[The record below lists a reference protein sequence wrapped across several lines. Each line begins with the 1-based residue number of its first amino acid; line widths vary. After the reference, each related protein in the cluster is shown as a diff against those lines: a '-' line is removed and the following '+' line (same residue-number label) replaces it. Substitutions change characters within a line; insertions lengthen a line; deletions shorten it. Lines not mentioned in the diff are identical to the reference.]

1 MIAKPTITVAV
12 PTYNRS
18 AMLRDTLACMMA
30 QETGDLFT
38 YEIMV
43 IDDASTDDTAAVV
56 REIIA
61 RSPVFMRY
69 IYGDGRGYTGVLNR
83 AVAEFSGQWLAL
95 FDDDQ
100 LTHSTWL
107 MELYSTAVEQKADMV
122 GGPIVLDLPEETLAG
137 LGPVCRDL
145 YGESPDVRS
154 PEAYAAK
161 PPLPPG
167 GNRLV
172 HRRVFERVGLFDE
185 SMLTGGCDRDFL
197 LRATDAGVA
206 MGWAP
211 SAVGRHRILPQRTTY
226 KHIKWYSLQ
235 WGCSFAYI
243 DWKRSGMA
251 RIMLSSIARI
261 GQAVLVHIPVLLGA
275 KLQGNRAKVLDRQAL
290 LWRGV
295 GYCRRTLQ
303 LMAPN
308 FFPQEQFFS
317 RVEFRRAQENTG

>member
-1 MIAKPTITVAV
+1 MTEPTITVAV

-18 AMLRDTLACMMA
+18 AMLRDTLASMTG
-30 QETGDLFT
+30 QETDDLFT

-61 RSPVFMRY
+61 RSTVPVRY
-69 IYGDGRGYTGVLNR
+69 IYGDGRGYTWVLNR
-83 AVAEFSGQWLAL
+83 AVAEFRGEWLAF

-107 MELYSTAVEQKADMV
+107 KELYSAALGQEADMV
-122 GGPIVLDLPEETLAG
+122 GGPIVLELPEETLAG

-145 YGESPDVRS
+145 YGESPDVRN
-154 PEAYAAK
+154 PEAYAEK
-161 PPLPPG
+161 LPLPSG
-167 GNRLV
+167 GNRLI
-172 HRRVFERVGLFDE
+172 HRWVFEQVGTFDE

-197 LRATDAGVA
+197 LRATDVGVA

-211 SAVGRHRILPQRTTY
+211 KAAGRHLILPERITY
-226 KHIKWYSLQ
+226 RHVQWYSLQ

-243 DWKRSGMA
+243 DRKRSGM
-251 RIMLSSIARI
+251 IKTTLSAIARI
-261 GQAVLVHIPVLLGA
+261 GQAVLVHIPVLLWA
-275 KLQGNRAKVLDRQAL
+275 KLQGDRAKVLDRQAL
-290 LWRGV
+290 LWRAV

-303 LMAPN
+303 LLAPHL
-308 FFPQEQFFS
+308 FAQEQFFS

>member
-1 MIAKPTITVAV
+1 MMADPTISIAI

-18 AMLRDTLACMMA
+18 AMLRDTLACMTA
-30 QETGDLFT
+30 QETDDLFT

-61 RSPVFMRY
+61 ASPVPMRY
-69 IYGDGRGYTGVLNR
+69 IYGDGKGYTGVLNK
-83 AVAEFSGQWLAL
+83 AVAEFCGQWLVL

-107 MELYSTAVEQKADMV
+107 KELYSVAVEQNAEMV

-145 YGESPDVRS
+145 YGESPDVRN
-154 PEAYAAK
+154 PEAYAEK
-161 PPLPPG
+161 PPLPSG

-172 HRRVFERVGLFDE
+172 HRRVFKQVGPFDE

-197 LRATDAGVA
+197 LRATDAGVV

-211 SAVGRHRILPQRTTY
+211 DAAGRHQILPERTTY

-243 DWKRSGMA
+243 DRKRSGMLKTT
-251 RIMLSSIARI
+251 LSAMARI
-261 GQAVLVHIPVLLGA
+261 GQAVLVHIPVLLAA
-275 KLQGNRAKVLDRQAL
+275 KLRGDRAKVLDRQAL
-290 LWRGV
+290 LWRTV

-303 LMAPN
+303 MLAPRL
-308 FFPQEQFFS
+308 FAQEQFFS
-317 RVEFRRAQENTG
+317 RVEFRRALENTG